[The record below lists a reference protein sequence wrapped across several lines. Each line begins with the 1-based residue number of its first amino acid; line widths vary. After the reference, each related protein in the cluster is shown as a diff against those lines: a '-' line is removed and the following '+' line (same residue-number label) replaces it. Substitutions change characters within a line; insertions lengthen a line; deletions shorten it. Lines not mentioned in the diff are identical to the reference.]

1 MTGKNIIF
9 NDRKINKS
17 RFYKNKKLFNID
29 DIDVNKILVSK
40 RESYGT
46 KKSFK
51 YFIRGAATNNG
62 PGGRGG
68 EGRFKSGP
76 FLYQKYK
83 RGIKESNVSSLC

>member
-9 NDRKINKS
+9 NDKKTNKS

-51 YFIRGAATNNG
+51 
-62 PGGRGG
+62 
-68 EGRFKSGP
+68 
-76 FLYQKYK
+76 
-83 RGIKESNVSSLC
+83 